1 MPAPTDDARQRRV
14 QQRALE
20 TRELLL
26 GAAVDVL
33 CDHGYA
39 GFSTLAVGEAAGVSR
54 GRLVHHFPTK
64 NALIEAVTDHLVR
77 SYAELAPAQARE
89 LAAAPQPDRA
99 AQGLGTIWQLMNTRD
114 YQAFLELLIGTRHD
128 PELRPVVRGLER
140 RLESELMAAV
150 RFVSGPAADSP
161 EFGASL
167 LTALQAMRGLLLIS
181 SAGGHDLAAEWETV
195 RERLLLLF
203 RPVA

>member
-1 MPAPTDDARQRRV
+1 MPAPSDDTRQRRV

-20 TRELLL
+20 TRDLLL
-26 GAAVDVL
+26 RAAVDVL
-33 CDHGYA
+33 CDSGYA

-77 SYAELAPAQARE
+77 SYAELAPAQVRE
-89 LAAAPQPDRA
+89 LAAAPQPDRV
-99 AQGLGTIWQLMNTRD
+99 AQGLGMIWQLMNTRD

-128 PELRPVVRGLER
+128 PELRPVVREFER

-150 RFVSGPAADSP
+150 RALSGPTADSP
-161 EFGASL
+161 AFAASL

-195 RERLLLLF
+195 RGRLLLLF
-203 RPVA
+203 PPVA

>member
-1 MPAPTDDARQRRV
+1 MPAPSDDARQRRV

-20 TRELLL
+20 TRDLLL
-26 GAAVDVL
+26 RAAVDVL
-33 CDHGYA
+33 CDSGYA

-64 NALIEAVTDHLVR
+64 NALIGAVTDHLVR
-77 SYAELAPAQARE
+77 SYAELAPAQVRE
-89 LAAAPQPDRA
+89 LTAAPQPDRV
-99 AQGLGTIWQLMNTRD
+99 AQGLGMIWQLMNTRD

-128 PELRPVVRGLER
+128 PELRPVVREFER

-150 RFVSGPAADSP
+150 RALSGPAADSP
-161 EFGASL
+161 EFAASL

-195 RERLLLLF
+195 RGRLLLLF
-203 RPVA
+203 RPSA